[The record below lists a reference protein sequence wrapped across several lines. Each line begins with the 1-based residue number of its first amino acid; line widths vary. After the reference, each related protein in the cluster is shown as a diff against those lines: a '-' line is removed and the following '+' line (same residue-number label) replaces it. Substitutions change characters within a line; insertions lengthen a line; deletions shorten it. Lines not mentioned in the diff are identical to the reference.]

1 MDLKEAIE
9 SLDPKVDDNWTEA
22 GLPSLEVLKKLTGK
36 HVSRKEATEAAPMLT
51 RERLLTGEN
60 TQVDTDPDA
69 DKSDEPDV
77 KVADEPTPEP
87 TPEVDLA
94 ADLKAQID
102 AVNAELSKAE
112 AAMVAAEQEY
122 KRLQSKS
129 DALQTQLDR
138 ITPAHNP
145 THDIMAYLESQKR
158 QREARGGQAKDEM
171 SQLDKTLMT
180 RRRPART
187 PL

>member
-1 MDLKEAIE
+1 MDLKEAIN
-9 SLDPKVDDNWTEA
+9 SLDPKVDENWTEA

-36 HVSRKEATEAAPMLT
+36 HVSRKEATEAEPLLT
-51 RERLLTGEN
+51 REKLLTGAN
-60 TQVDTDPDA
+60 TQVDADADA
-69 DKSDEPDV
+69 DKEDTPDV
-77 KVADEPTPEP
+77 QVSDAPTPEP
-87 TPEVDLA
+87 EVEVDRA
-94 ADLKAQID
+94 AKLKGQID

-122 KRLQSKS
+122 RRLQAKS
-129 DALQTQLDR
+129 DALQTELDR
-138 ITPAHNP
+138 ITPPHNP

-158 QREARGGQAKDEM
+158 QREARGAQAKDEM
-171 SQLDKTLMT
+171 SQLDRTLQT